1 LKKREYLCKKK
12 STVLLKEVDKL
23 EVEKS
28 IKERKKII
36 KETLEECIS
45 GIEIEIDP
53 GKQGDKDINNFFEKL
68 SSMHIIEEKPEEE
81 RNRKYKEKT
90 TKKRI
95 KKKEKNEVLESV
107 NRMLEK
113 MDKISDLRDYIGGI
127 LEEKGYPTL
136 ELSLFQI
143 EPGMIKF
150 FEMKKEVLKIK
161 LSISEYIL
169 FIFPKNT
176 KIKEKENLIFIKL
189 PSQVGIIFEKSQG
202 PISFFK

>member
-1 LKKREYLCKKK
+1 M
-12 STVLLKEVDKL
+12 